1 VESQKHLF
9 DLPPDL
15 HYLNCAYMAPVSR
28 RVADA
33 AHVAID
39 RLRVPSRLGPS
50 DFFDQT
56 DDVRRMFV
64 RLIGA
69 EDPKRVA
76 VVPSVS
82 YAMSTV
88 AHNTPLA
95 AGQSVVVL
103 DEQFPSNVY
112 TWRRACDAVGATL
125 KTVAPPEIDD
135 GRGRGWNEALLDA
148 IDEQTAVVTIPELHW
163 TDGTRFDLTR
173 VGEKARAC
181 GARLVIDGTQSVGAM
196 PFDFQGTQPDAVVCA
211 GYKWLMGPYSIGL
224 AYFGP
229 AYDDGVPIEENWI
242 TRLGSQD
249 LSRLVRYQEE
259 YQPGAVRYDVG
270 ERSNFVLMP
279 MLEAGLSQ
287 VLDWGPAAIQAHCR
301 DLISGVIPRLK
312 GLGAWIES
320 DEYRAAHLFGV
331 RLPAVHDMKTIQTA
345 LNAHQVSVS
354 VRGNAVRVAP
364 HVYNDAADVDA
375 LVHTLQ
381 DVVTAGR

>member
-15 HYLNCAYMAPVSR
+15 HYLNCAYMAPVSH

-33 AHVAID
+33 AHAAID

-50 DFFDQT
+50 DFFDQS
-56 DDVRRMFV
+56 DDVRRLFARV
-64 RLIGA
+64 IGA
-69 EDPKRVA
+69 ADSERVA
-76 VVPSVS
+76 IVPSVS
-82 YAMSTV
+82 YALSTV

-125 KTVAPPEIDD
+125 KTVAAPEIGD
-135 GRGRGWNEALLDA
+135 GRGRRWNEALLDA
-148 IDEQTAVVTIPELHW
+148 IDEQTAVVAIPEVHW

-173 VGEKARAC
+173 VGAKARAC
-181 GARLVIDGTQSVGAM
+181 GAKLVIDATQSVGAM
-196 PFDFQGTQPDAVVCA
+196 PFDFQGIQPDAVVCA

-224 AYFGP
+224 AYFGS

-242 TRLGSQD
+242 TRRGSQD
-249 LSRLVRYQEE
+249 LSSLVRYQEE
-259 YQPGAVRYDVG
+259 YQPGAVRFDVG

-287 VLDWGPAAIQAHCR
+287 VLNWGPAAIQAHCQ
-301 DLISGVIPRLK
+301 DLISDVIPRLRD
-312 GLGAWIES
+312 LGAWIES
-320 DEYRAAHLFGV
+320 DAYRAAHLFGV
-331 RLPAVHDMKTIQTA
+331 RLPPGHDMKTVQTA
-345 LNAHQVSVS
+345 LTARQVSVS

-364 HVYNDAADVDA
+364 HVYNDAADLDA
-375 LVHTLQ
+375 LVDSLR
-381 DVVTAGR
+381 DVVTEGR

>member
-1 VESQKHLF
+1 MESQKHLF

-15 HYLNCAYMAPVSR
+15 HYLNCAYMAPVSN
-28 RVADA
+28 RVAEA
-33 AHVAID
+33 AHAAID
-39 RLRVPSRLGPS
+39 RLRVPSRLESS
-50 DFFDQT
+50 DFFNQS
-56 DDVRRMFV
+56 DDVRRLFA

-69 EDPKRVA
+69 ADPERVA

-125 KTVAPPEIDD
+125 KTVAAPEIDD
-135 GRGRGWNEALLDA
+135 GRGRGWNEALLNA

-163 TDGTRFDLTR
+163 TDGTRFDMTR
-173 VGEKARAC
+173 VGGKARAC

-196 PFDFQGTQPDAVVCA
+196 PFDFQGIQPDAVVCA

-229 AYDDGVPIEENWI
+229 AYDGGIPLEENWI
-242 TRLGSQD
+242 TRRGSQD
-249 LSRLVRYQEE
+249 LSSLVRYQEE

-287 VLDWGPAAIQAHCR
+287 VLDWGPATIQAHCR
-301 DLISGVIPRLK
+301 DLISDVIPRLK

-331 RLPAVHDMKTIQTA
+331 RLPPGHDMKTVQTA
-345 LNAHQVSVS
+345 LTAHQVSVS

-375 LVHTLQ
+375 LVHALR